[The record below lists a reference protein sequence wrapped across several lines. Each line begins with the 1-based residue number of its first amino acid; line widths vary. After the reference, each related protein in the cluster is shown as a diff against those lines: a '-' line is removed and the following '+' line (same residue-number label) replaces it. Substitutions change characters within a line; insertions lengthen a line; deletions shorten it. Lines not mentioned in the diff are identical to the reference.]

1 MKVPVSLCTVI
12 KKKGISA
19 KKLGFST
26 IQEKMNNQALWEKLK
41 WRQKEKNCSKSKAI
55 LGISAESV

>member
-1 MKVPVSLCTVI
+1 MCTVI

-26 IQEKMNNQALWEKLK
+26 IQEKMNNQALWGKLK
-41 WRQKEKNCSKSKAI
+41 GDRKRRIVLNPKQF
-55 LGISAESV
+55 

>member
-1 MKVPVSLCTVI
+1 MCTVI
-12 KKKGISA
+12 KKKGIPA

-55 LGISAESV
+55 LGISAESF